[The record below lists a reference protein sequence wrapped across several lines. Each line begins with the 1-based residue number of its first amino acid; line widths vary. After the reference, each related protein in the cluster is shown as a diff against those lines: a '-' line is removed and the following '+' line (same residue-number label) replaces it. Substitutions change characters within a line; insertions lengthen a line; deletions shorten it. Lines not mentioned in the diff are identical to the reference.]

1 MERHGL
7 LVIRSE
13 KELRHPYLSNWMM
26 WVLLIKVRVKEH
38 VL

>member
-1 MERHGL
+1 MELHDL

-13 KELRHPYLSNWMM
+13 KEMRHSDLSNWVM
-26 WVLLIKVRVKEH
+26 WVLLIQVRGKEH